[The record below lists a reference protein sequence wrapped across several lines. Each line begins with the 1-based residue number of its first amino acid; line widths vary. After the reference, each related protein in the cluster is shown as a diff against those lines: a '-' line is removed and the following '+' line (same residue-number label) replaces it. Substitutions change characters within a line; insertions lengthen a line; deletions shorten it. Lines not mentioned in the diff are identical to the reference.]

1 MDRIQ
6 AVDFDPDILRIEE
19 FPYIPPDVVYADF
32 TGAGQC
38 PVSVIRAYSE
48 DLMTTLRGNPH
59 SINSASLAS
68 THRMESVRSRLLDF
82 FNAGDEYDLVFTQNA
97 SHALALLGQFYP
109 WDSKTRL
116 ILSEDNHNSVH
127 GLRED
132 ARRVGAHF
140 EYIEVN
146 EEFRLQETFGERI
159 RENRFLYPDANLV
172 VAYAAQSNFSGVKQP
187 LSFVR
192 QAHEVNADVILD
204 TAAYVP
210 THRLD
215 LQSVQPDAAVVSFY
229 KVLGLPTGVGALLVR
244 KSFLSRLSK
253 DRFAGGTE
261 KMVTADEYVL
271 RSGHERFEEGTPN
284 FGSIP
289 LLKFVLDFIEK
300 IGGIDA
306 IGRHVQ
312 HLTTELLKGLND
324 VENVQIY
331 GPRTMESR
339 GGTISLNFLLSR
351 D

>member
-1 MDRIQ
+1 M
-6 AVDFDPDILRIEE
+6 
-19 FPYIPPDVVYADF
+19 
-32 TGAGQC
+32 
-38 PVSVIRAYSE
+38 
-48 DLMTTLRGNPH
+48 
-59 SINSASLAS
+59 
-68 THRMESVRSRLLDF
+68 
-82 FNAGDEYDLVFTQNA
+82 
-97 SHALALLGQFYP
+97 
-109 WDSKTRL
+109 
-116 ILSEDNHNSVH
+116 
-127 GLRED
+127 
-132 ARRVGAHF
+132 
-140 EYIEVN
+140 
-146 EEFRLQETFGERI
+146 
-159 RENRFLYPDANLV
+159 
-172 VAYAAQSNFSGVKQP
+172 
-187 LSFVR
+187 
-192 QAHEVNADVILD
+192 
-204 TAAYVP
+204 
-210 THRLD
+210 D

-253 DRFAGGTE
+253 DRFAGGTV

-339 GGTISLNFLLSR
+339 GGTISLNVLRSGDECVPHREIVEAAGESNISLRGGCFCNPIVGAKALGLGSEEGGRLIQLAREADEIEMPGAVRLSLGLANTSSDIVR
-351 D
+351 IIEFVRRVARKY